1 MKLLIILLIAFII
14 LVYVYNFIRIRKRR
28 KNAVD
33 AVTEFNEKY
42 LKKKTSN
49 KNNTTDIN
57 YKKYIT
63 KYNSQIDYISKED
76 L

>member
-14 LVYVYNFIRIRKRR
+14 LVYVYNFIRIRKRK

-33 AVTEFNEKY
+33 AVTEFNQKY
-42 LKKKTSN
+42 LKNKKAN
-49 KNNTTDIN
+49 KNISTDIN